1 MRGEPASGQ
10 AFQEAGMR
18 RMGRQETPQ
27 GERARFRLFEHPW
40 ISLVV
45 MSLVGAFI
53 LILFGNIV
61 FGVVGLP
68 DDSPVAQFIQPT
80 LAHVLMLFVIVPFVL
95 RLPKGRRSFGQYL
108 DDIRLSRTK
117 PIIPLL
123 LLALSAYLIMA
134 LSQATGTIV
143 FRIFEGKPI
152 TGDFILYVLD
162 ITGDL
167 PPESPSLLV
176 AFPSIFEEIGSRGV
190 VLTVFLRKYSERKAI
205 VFSALGFGLMHL
217 LNLLN
222 GRELVW
228 VGGQV
233 VWAFI
238 LGLMYGYMFI
248 KAGSLLPLMI
258 IHYLGNVFIGSLTW
272 YLQETAPIE
281 TQVLYNV
288 IFNLGL
294 VPVTLMIVWTR
305 FFAAKW
311 LPARE

>member
-1 MRGEPASGQ
+1 MNTSTNTQ
-10 AFQEAGMR
+10 
-18 RMGRQETPQ
+18 
-27 GERARFRLFEHPW
+27 RFRLFEHPW

-45 MSLVGAFI
+45 MSLVGAFV

-68 DDSPVAQFIQPT
+68 GDSPVAQFIQPT

-108 DDIRLSRTK
+108 DDIRLTQIQ

-123 LLALSAYLIMA
+123 LLALSSWLIMA

-143 FRIFEGKPI
+143 FRLFEGKPI

-167 PPESPSLLV
+167 PPESAGLLV
-176 AFPSIFEEIGSRGV
+176 SLPSVFEEIASRGV

-217 LNLLN
+217 LSLLN
-222 GRELVW
+222 GREPVW

-238 LGLMYGYMFI
+238 LGLMYGYMFL
-248 KAGSLLPLMI
+248 KAGSLLPLMVL
-258 IHYLGNVFIGSLTW
+258 HYLGNAFIGSLTW

-281 TQVLYNV
+281 TQVLYII

-294 VPVTLMIVWTR
+294 VPTTLIILWTR
-305 FFAAKW
+305 FFTARWPLARDAGSSGAPAAVSQ
-311 LPARE
+311 RTSTI

>member
-1 MRGEPASGQ
+1 MGSL
-10 AFQEAGMR
+10 EA
-18 RMGRQETPQ
+18 RQE
-27 GERARFRLFEHPW
+27 ERARFRLFEHPW

-45 MSLVGAFI
+45 MSVVGAFV
-53 LILFGNIV
+53 LILFGTII

-68 DDSPVAQFIQPT
+68 GDSPFARFIQPT
-80 LAHVLMLFVIVPFVL
+80 LAHILMLFVLVPFVL

-108 DDIRLSRTK
+108 DDIRLTRAQ
-117 PIIPLL
+117 PIFPLL

-143 FRIFEGKPI
+143 FRLSEGKPI

-167 PPESPSLLV
+167 PPESASLLV
-176 AFPSIFEEIGSRGV
+176 SFPSIFEEIASRGV

-248 KAGSLLPLMI
+248 KAGSLLPPMVV
-258 IHYLGNVFIGSLTW
+258 HYLSNAFIGSLTW
-272 YLQETAPIE
+272 YLQETAPVE
-281 TQVLYNV
+281 TQVLYII

-294 VPVTLMIVWTR
+294 VPTTLMILWTR
-305 FFAAKW
+305 LFTAKW
-311 LPARE
+311 LPERE